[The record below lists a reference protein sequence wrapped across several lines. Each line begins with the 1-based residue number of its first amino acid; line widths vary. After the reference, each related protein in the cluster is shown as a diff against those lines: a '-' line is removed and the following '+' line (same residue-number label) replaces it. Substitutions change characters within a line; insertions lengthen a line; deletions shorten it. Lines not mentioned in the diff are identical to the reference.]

1 MGEADEGG
9 GVRRVLIDGKPWLVD
24 DKSAE
29 AMLADGRA
37 ESPTKKAA
45 AKSAPKKRAARK
57 RA

>member
-1 MGEADEGG
+1 M
-9 GVRRVLIDGKPWLVD
+9 RRVVVDGKPWLVD
-24 DKSAE
+24 DVSAE

-45 AKSAPKKRAARK
+45 AKPAPKKRAARK